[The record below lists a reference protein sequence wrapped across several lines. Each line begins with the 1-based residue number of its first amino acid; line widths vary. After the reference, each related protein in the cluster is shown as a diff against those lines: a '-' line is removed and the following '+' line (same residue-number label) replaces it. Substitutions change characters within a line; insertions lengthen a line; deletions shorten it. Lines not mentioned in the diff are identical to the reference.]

1 MSRSLFLALG
11 LSLVLFFQG
20 SQAELYAS
28 SYYENTCP
36 NLEDIV
42 TDVIKQAWYYDARI
56 LASLTRLHFHD
67 CFVHGCDGSVLLDNS
82 ETIKSEKYAKPNYN
96 SLRGFDV
103 VDDIK
108 TALENACPG
117 VVSCADI
124 LTLAAEISVVLA
136 GGPSWKVTYGRRDSL
151 TAYPDEAEAKLPGA
165 NEDLSILKYKFS
177 AVGLSEADLVA
188 LSGAHTF
195 GRAQCKSITERL
207 YNYHGG
213 SGYDPSLSYITLYIL
228 QQRCPL
234 YGDETVLN
242 DLDHTTP
249 DYFDN
254 KYYTNLQAGEGLLY
268 SDQELLS
275 TYGSSTASIVNDF
288 ASSQDKFFESFVESI
303 IKMGEISPL
312 TGSDGEIRK
321 VCRKVNGS

>member
-1 MSRSLFLALG
+1 MI
-11 LSLVLFFQG
+11 
-20 SQAELYAS
+20 S
-28 SYYENTCP
+28 S
-36 NLEDIV
+36 
-42 TDVIKQAWYYDARI
+42 AWYFDARI

-67 CFVHGCDGSVLLDNS
+67 CFVHGCDGSVLLEDS
-82 ETIKSEKYAKPNYN
+82 ATIKSEKYAKPNKD
-96 SLRGFDV
+96 SLRGFEV

-108 TALENACPG
+108 AAVEKACPG

-124 LTLAAEISVVLA
+124 LTLASEISVVLA

-151 TAYPDEAEAKLPGA
+151 TAYPDEAVNKLPGA

-177 AVGLSEADLVA
+177 VVGLSEADLVA

-195 GRAQCKSITERL
+195 GRAQCTFVTERL
-207 YNYHGG
+207 YNYKGG
-213 SGYDPSLSYITLYIL
+213 SSYDPSLSYTILIIL

-234 YGDETVLN
+234 YGDETVLLN
-242 DLDHTTP
+242 LDHTTP

-288 ASSQDKFFESFVESI
+288 AGSQDRFFESFAESM
-303 IKMGEISPL
+303 IKMGDISPL
-312 TGSDGEIRK
+312 TGSDGEIRN